1 MESGGSPPPSN
12 PLYEGINPKYL
23 PFEVNHFDS
32 DISYEEAFYIEAE
45 RVQNLANYVTTC
57 VRLCGDEDAKFERE
71 NNNGGIRNTII
82 SRPQIRT
89 QICKLFDI
97 WMEHLIEYCEPL
109 QEVKDYE
116 MEEELDPVTFKPRRF
131 KHSSGMQ
138 VFTEL
143 TRLFYL
149 KERPMLLM
157 EIDFPEEMLRLSM
170 MKDTS
175 WVKIVQT
182 FDISDQYEAK
192 EDKDDE
198 VESRLVVIKAMWEK
212 PILEYTQS
220 EVVIII
226 LFLVQQLNEV
236 KEECIDE
243 YRSIFNMVWIR
254 VAQFMI
260 HLHPKEVLNEPT
272 MYTKTEMKEND
283 VELYTIHR
291 NFYMFATIY
300 MSPILR
306 RFFYHK
312 MFYNIRF
319 NSSSNQTFLTA
330 PYGEFTPELIK
341 KWVEKMIHGF
351 AEEAFVDL
359 YVDHC
364 VEAYKFPGDDIWYK
378 YCYPNK
384 IASVPAYLAQMRP
397 HLYRRYFS
405 ESQASK
411 KSVLAAVNDS
421 YIARFFVLK
430 AISTYIQIKTGIT
443 EIKFYDAC
451 AIQSMELN
459 ISYYTM
465 SANRC
470 PLIVQAFSTYWAYNE
485 KTFFPTDNVYE
496 AVGIWFNLLKCCY
509 NSKLHGFTMKRFI
522 KEILPSV
529 DTRIEEEQEEQEEES
544 MFVNA
549 TETTSSFLV

>member
-1 MESGGSPPPSN
+1 MESQGPP
-12 PLYEGINPKYL
+12 LAHEGINPKYL
-23 PFEVNHFDS
+23 PFEVNHFDP
-32 DISYEEAFYIEAE
+32 DISYEEAFYVEAE

-71 NNNGGIRNTII
+71 NTGGGVKSTIV

-89 QICKLFDI
+89 QICKLYDI
-97 WMEHLIEYCEPL
+97 WLEHMIEYCEPL

-116 MEEELDPVTFKPRRF
+116 MEDELDPITFKARRF

-149 KERPMLLM
+149 KERPILLS
-157 EIDFPEEMLRLSM
+157 EFDFPEEMLRLSM

-198 VESRLVVIKAMWEK
+198 VESRLVEIKAMWDK
-212 PILEYTQS
+212 PILEYTQA

-243 YRSIFNMVWIR
+243 FRSVFNMVWIR

-260 HLHPKEVLNEPT
+260 HLHPKEVLNEPN
-272 MYTKTEMKEND
+272 MYSKTEMKEKET
-283 VELYTIHR
+283 ELYTIHR
-291 NFYMFATIY
+291 NFYMFVAIY
-300 MSPILR
+300 MTPILR

-312 MFYNIRF
+312 LFYNIRYK
-319 NSSSNQTFLTA
+319 NENTPA

-341 KWVEKMIHGF
+341 NWVEKMIHGF

-364 VEAYKFPGDDIWYK
+364 AEAYKFPGDELWYK

-465 SANRC
+465 TSNRC

-485 KTFFPTDNVYE
+485 KTFFPTNNVYE
-496 AVGIWFNLLKCCY
+496 TIGIWFNLLKSFY
-509 NSKLHGFTMKRFI
+509 ESKLHGFTMKRFI
-522 KEILPSV
+522 KEILPSAPPAGPI
-529 DTRIEEEQEEQEEES
+529 IEEEEEEEKEQMGS